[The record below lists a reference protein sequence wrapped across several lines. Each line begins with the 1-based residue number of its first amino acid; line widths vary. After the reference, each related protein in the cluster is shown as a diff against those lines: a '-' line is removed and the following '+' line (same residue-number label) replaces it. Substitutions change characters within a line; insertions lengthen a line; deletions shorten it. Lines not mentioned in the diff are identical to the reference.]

1 MVSSTTNPHP
11 AESLEKSLRVFAG
24 WGIMVERT
32 PMDPTPPR
40 DPLADAFAQWRVR
53 PTRNPNFRAAVSER
67 INQAARLTWSNYLRG
82 HLVGW
87 SVAAMLA
94 LVAAGWGGRAMAQAR
109 LDAGRE
115 AMVVSYLSGLDP
127 RVITKLRP

>member
-1 MVSSTTNPHP
+1 
-11 AESLEKSLRVFAG
+11 
-24 WGIMVERT
+24 MVERT

-40 DPLADAFAQWRVR
+40 DPLADALAQWRIR
-53 PTRNPNFRAAVSER
+53 PARNPNFRAAVSER

>member
-1 MVSSTTNPHP
+1 
-11 AESLEKSLRVFAG
+11 
-24 WGIMVERT
+24 
-32 PMDPTPPR
+32 MDPTSPR
-40 DPLADAFAQWRVR
+40 DPLADALAQWRVR
-53 PTRNPNFRAAVSER
+53 PARDPSFRGSVSQR
-67 INQAARLTWSNYLRG
+67 INEAARLTWATYIRG

-94 LVAAGWGGRAMAQAR
+94 LVTAGWGGRAIAQAR

-127 RVITKLRP
+127 RVITKVRP

>member
-1 MVSSTTNPHP
+1 
-11 AESLEKSLRVFAG
+11 
-24 WGIMVERT
+24 
-32 PMDPTPPR
+32 MDPTPPR
-40 DPLADAFAQWRVR
+40 DPLDTALAHWRVR
-53 PTRNPNFRAAVSER
+53 PARNPQFRTSVSQR
-67 INQAARLTWSNYLRG
+67 INAAARLTWSTYLRG

-94 LVAAGWGGRAMAQAR
+94 LVTAGWGGRAMAQAR

-127 RVITKLRP
+127 RVMAKLRP